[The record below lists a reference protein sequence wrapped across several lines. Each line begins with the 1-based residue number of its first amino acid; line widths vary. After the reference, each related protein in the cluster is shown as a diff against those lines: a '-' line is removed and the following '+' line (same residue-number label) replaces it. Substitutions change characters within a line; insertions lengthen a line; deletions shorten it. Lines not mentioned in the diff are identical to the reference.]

1 MIDMNKHCYEN
12 VFLMM
17 IIFDWHD
24 RYDCG
29 FLDDDYFLI
38 GMMCMIGVF
47 GWRLFL
53 IDMMS
58 MIVDF

>member
-1 MIDMNKHCYEN
+1 MIDMIAD
-12 VFLMM
+12 FWMM

-47 GWRLFL
+47 GWRLKYL
-53 IDMMS
+53 LV
-58 MIVDF
+58 IVIY